1 MKVQN
6 DRLEYCSKAGEF
18 FELLFKKLSISK
30 GYVWKESTKK
40 DNWYKHI
47 DCYINGFGVDV
58 KGNRHL
64 KTIWLE
70 YTNVNGGK
78 GWLRG
83 KAFYIAMY
91 IIELNCF
98 SIYKRKDLLKYIN
111 ENIKDETT
119 NKNDYLKFYSRT
131 KWEKKD
137 KIVKVKYNDIKHL
150 ELKKLL

>member
-1 MKVQN
+1 MKVEN
-6 DRLEYCSKAGEF
+6 NRLEYCSKAGAF
-18 FELLFKKLSISK
+18 FELLFKNLTISK
-30 GYVWKESTKK
+30 GYNWKDSTKE
-40 DNWYKHI
+40 DDWYKHI

-111 ENIKDETT
+111 ENIKEETT
-119 NKNDYLKFYSRT
+119 NKADYLKFYSRT

-137 KIVKVKYNDIKHL
+137 KIVKVKYDDIKHL